1 MIILLHF
8 SFLPCLGRAVV
19 RVVPVGLTC
28 PAMTFLLPGA
38 WAIPI
43 GLASRPYL
51 PLCPGRAG
59 AGAILDGLACLA
71 VSFSLF
77 RAAGTWAIPIGVASR
92 PYLPLCPGWARAGAI
107 LDRLACPALSFSLF
121 GAAGAWAPLSGW
133 HPGRIFLFVQ
143 GGSGQG
149 PTLKGWLALLC
160 HLSCPGPDLPPCTGR
175 AEPGGG
181 ERLYLPLRLERAEVW
196 PPLSGRLARWRLQD
210 VVPALV
216 VRFCFSCAGVIDP
229 GALVPLAQCCLVRSA
244 SRADPVWTGLGL
256 LVSLQYS
263 HCRLHWTPY
272 VTSYQCG
279 GHQGLRG
286 PPGSPGPT
294 GPSALPWV
302 TSAG

>member
-1 MIILLHF
+1 MGHSYRARLAGFI
-8 SFLPCLGRAVV
+8 FLFVRAGRGTGHPY
-19 RVVPVGLTC
+19 R
-28 PAMTFLLPGA
+28 
-38 WAIPI
+38 IPI
-43 GLASRPYL
+43 RPYL

-121 GAAGAWAPLSGW
+121 GAAGAWAPLLGW

-181 ERLYLPLRLERAEVW
+181 GA
-196 PPLSGRLARWRLQD
+196 A
-210 VVPALV
+210 VP
-216 VRFCFSCAGVIDP
+216 S
-229 GALVPLAQCCLVRSA
+229 SA
-244 SRADPVWTGLGL
+244 SGA
-256 LVSLQYS
+256 S
-263 HCRLHWTPY
+263 
-272 VTSYQCG
+272 
-279 GHQGLRG
+279 
-286 PPGSPGPT
+286 
-294 GPSALPWV
+294 
-302 TSAG
+302 